1 MYGGPNKSK
10 SAVEGSNNVNDMK
23 NLTVHMADSRV
34 DASYGTIDTL
44 KVTPSGP
51 EAGVNAADAAGADI
65 NRADANGNHPVDAI
79 VVPHT
84 LEDVKTSLEEL
95 LLSPGA
101 DIGCSLPLS
110 VNSSSPRSAVP
121 LSSAE
126 NGSPSS
132 LVAPK
137 FTVSAVTTSSEK
149 KEYPIA
155 LPSVESSMYATDEF
169 RMYSFKVLLC
179 PRAYTHDWTE
189 CPFYHPYENAKRRD
203 LRKFTYSCVP
213 CPDFKKGDCKRA
225 DNCEFAH
232 GLFETWLHPD
242 RYRTILCKDGTSCD
256 RKVCFFAHV
265 AEELRP
271 IYMSTGSAVP
281 LPRSAASAPN
291 VMDMASATSLY
302 RGLLSAPFALPSS
315 PYTNGISPSN
325 NAWPALHLP
334 GRNMF
339 QDIHGQQ
346 HMLNDLSCFS
356 QPRPGAISVSRS
368 VNSCPKW
375 GSHTGKPDWS
385 VNGNDFGRTQR
396 YTSFEHGNNAQEP
409 DLSWIHSILN

>member
-1 MYGGPNKSK
+1 
-10 SAVEGSNNVNDMK
+10 
-23 NLTVHMADSRV
+23 MADSMV
-34 DASYGTIDTL
+34 DASDGSIDTL

-51 EAGVNAADAAGADI
+51 EAGVNASDADSSGLVNAADAAGADI
-65 NRADANGNHPVDAI
+65 NRVDANGNHPVDVM
-79 VVPHT
+79 VVPHK
-84 LEDVKTSLEEL
+84 LEVVKTSLEEL

-101 DIGCSLPLS
+101 DISCSVPLS
-110 VNSSSPRSAVP
+110 VNSSSPHSAAP

-126 NGSPSS
+126 NESPSS
-132 LVAPK
+132 PVAPK
-137 FTVSAVTTSSEK
+137 FTDTAVNSASEK

-179 PRAYTHDWTE
+179 PRAYSHDWTE
-189 CPFYHPYENAKRRD
+189 CPFKHPHENARRRD

-225 DNCEFAH
+225 DTCEFAH

-256 RKVCFFAHV
+256 RKVCFFAHL

-271 IYMSTGSAVP
+271 IYVSTGSAVP

-291 VMDMASATSLY
+291 VMDNAAATSLY
-302 RGLLSAPFALPSS
+302 RGLLPTPFALPLS
-315 PYTNGISPSN
+315 PYANGISPSN
-325 NAWPALHLP
+325 NARPALRLP

-339 QDIHGQQ
+339 QDIHCQQ

-368 VNSCPKW
+368 VNSWSNW
-375 GSHTGKPDWS
+375 GSRTRKPDWS
-385 VNGNDFGRTQR
+385 VNGSDFGRSQ
-396 YTSFEHGNNAQEP
+396 HGNNDEDP
-409 DLSWIHSILN
+409 DLSWVQSLLN